1 MNVQQANYQSFL
13 STDPVTEPSPE
24 SFQ

>member
-24 SFQ
+24 RFQ